1 MKSNPEQLSIAIGIH
16 ECHSNTI
23 KEYMRMARKKF
34 QDQSPMKTRHEEKG
48 LCPIIVS
55 GEVDE
60 RYRALFDSSLCSV
73 YIHDLEGNFLDA
85 NKTALRILGYTKKDL
100 PSLSI
105 SAILDRDQV
114 PVARKRIE
122 DIIRAGSAKDP
133 LLYRVRRK
141 NGDYVWMEVVS
152 TLIHRNGKPFAI
164 QGMAWN
170 VTEQIQMREAL
181 QRSEEQYRTMI
192 ETMNEGLSVVDKNGV
207 MTLVNNRFC
216 TMTAYSKDEL
226 LGKNVSVI
234 LDKENEKIL
243 RNQWSLRKK
252 GIAEPYEIA
261 LTRKDGKTVDALVAP
276 RPVFDEK
283 GAFNGSLGI
292 FTDISKLK
300 QTERELLSYQERLR
314 SLALEMSMVEERE
327 RRYITIELQDHLGR
341 TLSYCKDK
349 LRELRDNVS
358 SHDLQTSLNEING
371 LFERTIHYAKT
382 LTDEFSTQILYE
394 KGLEAALKWLG
405 NHFQELHALTFHFA
419 DDLKPKPLSDET
431 NILLY
436 QAVRELF
443 MNIVR
448 HAHAKNVAVSF
459 ERDYKNIRIQVHDDG
474 IGFDVS
480 KISSYGSEK
489 EMFGLFSIYER
500 LKYLGGH
507 VQVESGTGEGTRFRL
522 VAPLKSPGRK

>member
-1 MKSNPEQLSIAIGIH
+1 
-16 ECHSNTI
+16 
-23 KEYMRMARKKF
+23 MRISKKKF
-34 QDQSPMKTRHEEKG
+34 QDQSRTTSRHQGKS
-48 LCPIIVS
+48 LCPLIAS

-60 RYRALFDSSLCSV
+60 RYRALFDSSLCSI
-73 YIHDLEGNFLDA
+73 YIHDLNGNFLDA
-85 NKTALRILGYTKKDL
+85 NETALKILGYAKKDI
-100 PSLSI
+100 PSI
-105 SAILDRDQV
+105 SISTILDRDQV
-114 PVARKRIE
+114 IIAMKRIE
-122 DIIRAGSAKDP
+122 DIIKLGAARHPYVYK
-133 LLYRVRRK
+133 VRRK
-141 NGDYVWMEVVS
+141 NGDHVWMEVVS

-170 VTEQIQMREAL
+170 VTEQIQIREAL
-181 QRSEEQYRTMI
+181 QRSEERYRTMI
-192 ETMNEGLSVVDKNGV
+192 ETMNEGFSLVDKNGN

-216 TMTAYSKDEL
+216 TMTAYPKDEL
-226 LGKNVSVI
+226 LGKNVSML

-252 GIAEPYEIA
+252 GVAEPYEIT
-261 LTRKDGKTVDALVAP
+261 LTRKDGKTIDSLVAP

-283 GAFNGSLGI
+283 GDFNGSLGI

-327 RRYITIELQDHLGR
+327 RRYITIELQDNLGR
-341 TLSYCKDK
+341 SLSYCRDK
-349 LRELRDNVS
+349 LRELQDNVS
-358 SHDLQTSLNEING
+358 SQTLRTSLNEING
-371 LFERTIHYAKT
+371 IFERTIQYAKT

-394 KGLEAALKWLG
+394 RGLEAALKWLG
-405 NHFQELHALTFHFA
+405 KHFQELHALTFHFQ

-431 NILLY
+431 TILLY

-448 HAHAKNVAVSF
+448 HAHAKNIAVSF
-459 ERDYKNIRIQVHDDG
+459 ERDYKNIRIQVCDDG

-480 KISSYGSEK
+480 KISSYRREK

-500 LKYLGGH
+500 LTYLGGY
-507 VQVESGTGEGTRFRL
+507 VQLESGTGKGTCFTL
-522 VAPLKSPGRK
+522 VAPVKSPGRK